1 MSHVLVLTAS
11 AAHPVLGTD
20 LAEAVREAAGGGKTR
35 WLCEGVA
42 CEFELP
48 DGNDAD
54 QRLLRARAAI
64 DDAPVDCNA
73 VSKVG
78 RRKRLLVADMD
89 STMIEQECIDEIGD
103 LLGIKDQIA
112 RITEF
117 AMRGEWS
124 FEVALRKRVALLKGV
139 AQSDLID
146 LAENRVSLMAG
157 AGALISTMRA
167 AGAYTALVSGGFTL
181 FTSRI
186 AEKVGFDEFHANT
199 LLFNDDHLS
208 GEVAEPIV
216 GPAAKRS
223 TLIRLREERGL
234 WIEETM
240 AVGDGANDI
249 MMLRSAGLG
258 VAYRAKPKVAAAAQA
273 RIDHGDLT
281 ALLYLQGYARE
292 EFAGSPAV
300 NS

>member
-11 AAHPVLGTD
+11 AARPALSAE
-20 LAEAVREAAGGGKTR
+20 LAQAVRDAAGGGELQ
-35 WLCEGVA
+35 WLCEDVA

-48 DGNDAD
+48 AGNDLD
-54 QRLLRARAAI
+54 QRLLRARATI
-64 DDAPVDCNA
+64 GEAPIDCNA
-73 VSKVG
+73 ISKIG

-89 STMIEQECIDEIGD
+89 STMIDQECIDEIGD
-103 LLGIKDQIA
+103 LLGIKDKIA

-139 AQSDLID
+139 AQGDLID
-146 LAENRVSLMAG
+146 MAENRITLMAG
-157 AGALISTMRA
+157 AGTLIATMRA
-167 AGAYTALVSGGFTL
+167 AGAYTALVSGGFPL

-186 AEKVGFDEFHANT
+186 AEKVGFNEFHANT
-199 LLFNDDHLS
+199 LLFNDGQLS
-208 GEVAEPIV
+208 GKVAEPII

-234 WIEETM
+234 WTEETM

-249 MMLRSAGLG
+249 MMLKAAGLG
-258 VAYRAKPKVAAAAQA
+258 IAYHAKPKVAAIAQA
-273 RIDHGDLT
+273 QINHGDLT
-281 ALLYLQGYARE
+281 ALLYLQGFSRK
-292 EFAGSPAV
+292 EFAEK
-300 NS
+300 